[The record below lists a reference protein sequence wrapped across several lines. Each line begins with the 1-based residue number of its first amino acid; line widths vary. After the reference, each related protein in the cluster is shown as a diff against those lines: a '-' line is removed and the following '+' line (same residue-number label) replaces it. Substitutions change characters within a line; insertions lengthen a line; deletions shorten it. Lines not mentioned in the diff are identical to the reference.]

1 MSEGTGRENGP
12 MGPPST
18 ETFEDLQRIV
28 ADLRRECPWDR
39 DQTNG
44 SLAPH
49 LIEEAYEVVEAIG
62 DRDDEA
68 LAGELGDVLLHVLMH
83 AEIASEEGRFTFG
96 EVVQGIARKLV
107 RRHPHVYGED
117 ASSGEILPQD
127 VRRNWE
133 QLKMEEGRRS
143 IFDGMPRSLPALQR
157 AGRVQQ
163 KAADVGFDWPE
174 VSGVWQKITEEIDEF
189 RTELDRAG
197 GADPTATADEFGDLL
212 FSLVNLSRFVGIDAE
227 SALQRTTSRFIERFR
242 RIERYAAEEGRDIP
256 SIPLDELEV
265 WWQRSKREE

>member
-1 MSEGTGRENGP
+1 MSNGTGGETRP
-12 MGPPST
+12 KRAPAT

-49 LIEEAYEVVEAIG
+49 LIEEAYEVTEAIA
-62 DRDDEA
+62 DRNDEA

-83 AEIASEEGRFTFG
+83 AEIASEEGRFTFR
-96 EVVQGIARKLV
+96 EVVQEIARKLV
-107 RRHPHVYGED
+107 RRHPHIYGEKT
-117 ASSGEILPQD
+117 SSGDVLPDD

-133 QLKMEEGRRS
+133 QLKMKEGRHS

-189 RTELDRAG
+189 RTELDRADG
-197 GADPTATADEFGDLL
+197 SDPVAVADEFGDLL
-212 FSLVNLSRFVGIDAE
+212 FSLVNLSRFIGINAE
-227 SALQRTTSRFIERFR
+227 DALQRTTSRFIERFR

-265 WWQRSKREE
+265 WWQRAKREE